1 MIFTIGY
8 QNIKRKR
15 LQSVVD
21 ELSAAL
27 VDIRY
32 VPWSVNPFW
41 TQVQLQEAFKENYFN
56 IKEFGNVNYKGG
68 PFKIFNM
75 EKGIE
80 LFSPISDKYKNIFL
94 MCSCKELEK
103 CHRHLIAKEIKNKF
117 KQEHKEFETDYD
129 F

>member
-32 VPWSVNPFW
+32 VPFSQNPFW
-41 TQVQLQEAFKENYFN
+41 TQPQLQETFKENYFY
-56 IKEFGNVNYKGG
+56 IKDFGNVNYKGG
-68 PFKIFNM
+68 PFEILDM
-75 EKGIE
+75 ERGIE
-80 LFSPISDKYKNIFL
+80 MFSSILDKYKNIFL
-94 MCSCKELEK
+94 MCSCSSLKE
-103 CHRHLIAKEIKNKF
+103 CHRFLVAEEIKNKF
-117 KQEHKEFETDYD
+117 SQEYKEFVIDD